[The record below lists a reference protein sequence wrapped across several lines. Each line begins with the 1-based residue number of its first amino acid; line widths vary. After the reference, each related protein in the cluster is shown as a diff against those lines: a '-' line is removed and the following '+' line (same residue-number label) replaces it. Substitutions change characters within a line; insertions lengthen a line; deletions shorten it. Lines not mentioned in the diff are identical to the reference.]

1 MTSARAPGRRPTITP
16 KQIALI
22 HIAKKQLALTED
34 IYRAILAHKGGVAS
48 ADQLDK
54 PGFNAVMAY
63 LTACG
68 FRSTWTQR
76 TFGRRDGMASPRQID
91 LIRDLW
97 RQWSESKDDADL
109 NRWLER
115 SYGVSALRFLD
126 STAAAKAIA
135 GLKAMVRRKQTAA

>member
-1 MTSARAPGRRPTITP
+1 MSTATTPHRRWTITP

-34 IYRAILAHKGGVAS
+34 IYRAILAHKGGVTS

-76 TFGRRDGMASPRQID
+76 TYGRRDGMASPRQID

-97 RQWSESKDDADL
+97 HQWSDSKDDADL

>member
-1 MTSARAPGRRPTITP
+1 MRNARAPGRRSTITP
-16 KQIALI
+16 KKIALI
-22 HIAKKQLALTED
+22 HIAKKQLALSED
-34 IYRAILAHKGGVAS
+34 MYRAILANKGGVTS
-48 ADQLDK
+48 ANELDRN
-54 PGFNAVMAY
+54 GFNAVMAY

-76 TFGRRDGMASPRQID
+76 TFGRRDGMASPKQVD

-97 RQWSESKDDADL
+97 RQWSDSKDDADL

-126 STAAAKAIA
+126 SAAAAKAIA
-135 GLKAMVRRKQTAA
+135 GLRAMVRRKQAAA